1 MAHLGELL
9 AELRQDSGMTQKELG
24 QILCVS
30 SGTISNYENNV
41 HLPDAEKIITIADYF
56 HITTDYLLGRTSSSI
71 SSDALQC
78 MVTENKTIS
87 DVLNTFIKLPRDR
100 QQALALIMS
109 DMEINLMIDEY
120 SKRGGR

>member
-41 HLPDAEKIITIADYF
+41 HLPDAEKIIAIADYF